1 MVFKLDDRRIPVPFT
16 VVLCKDVQC
25 FIILAMRDKPSRRL
39 FYIISSVFLNIYI
52 FIGNQSYLGKNCRTY
67 KNYSGKNN
75 LKPDR
80 NSPAH
85 SSLNSTGSPANKRCG
100 DATKKPKYHINGSH
114 ESSKGR
120 MSQLRSV

>member
-52 FIGNQSYLGKNCRTY
+52 YLLAINHTSGRIVEPIRTTVGKT
-67 KNYSGKNN
+67 
-75 LKPDR
+75 
-80 NSPAH
+80 
-85 SSLNSTGSPANKRCG
+85 T
-100 DATKKPKYHINGSH
+100 
-114 ESSKGR
+114 
-120 MSQLRSV
+120 